1 MVATTVDLPPEL
13 QRALA
18 TAARESGRAEAEIVR
33 EALEAFLHSQ
43 PQTRPRPQSVGIVD
57 DPELNGVDTEDWLR
71 ANWRSE

>member
-13 QRALA
+13 QRALEA
-18 TAARESGRAEAEIVR
+18 AARESGRPEAEIVR
-33 EALEAFLHSQ
+33 EALEAFLDS
-43 PQTRPRPQSVGIVD
+43 RPRPRPLSVGIVE